1 MKKKIV
7 AVLLMAVM
15 ALTMAVG
22 ASAADGSFDIGA
34 DVVTPVTSAINQT
47 VTVSNVVA
55 VIVAGL
61 GIALV
66 FVLLWFGYRKLRNMA
81 MSAMRSGKLGG

>member
-22 ASAADGSFDIGA
+22 ASAADGSFDIGV
-34 DVVTPVTSAINQT
+34 DVVTPITSAINQT
-47 VTVSNVVA
+47 VTVQNVIAVVVA
-55 VIVAGL
+55 
-61 GIALV
+61 GIGISLV
-66 FVLLWFGYRKLRNMA
+66 FVLMWFGYRKVKSMIMQA
-81 MSAMRSGKLGG
+81 MKKGKLGG

>member
-22 ASAADGSFDIGA
+22 ASAAAFDVQS
-34 DVVTPVTSAINQT
+34 DVITPVTTAINET
-47 VTVSNVVA
+47 VTVQNVIA
-55 VIVAGL
+55 VVVAGL
-61 GIALV
+61 GIALA
-66 FVLLWFGYRKLRNMA
+66 FVLMWFGYRKIKNMS
-81 MSAMRSGKLGG
+81 MSAMKKGKLGG